1 MEYTGCTYLAQQEG
15 FAVPMAKRSQK
26 ESVSPTL
33 TPAQAIPFIQRQRD
47 RADAVAKARFDDPQ
61 VDVWVNSTENI
72 LNQAFGKPDGEWHA
86 NTRAFMHADGLQMYV
101 NASDEYVQKS
111 HEVQTERRKAL
122 LDGFIEQLQD
132 LAPPSAITA
141 QDQYKFHSEI
151 ERVSGELFRAGHY
164 KSAALEA
171 YIRVI
176 EQVKIVSKIPD
187 DGDSLMNKAFACD
200 KQAPIIQF
208 NNLSTESEKDEQ
220 RGFLFLF
227 KGIVG
232 LRNSKAHS
240 NRLFDD
246 PLRGH
251 EYLALASVLMRL
263 LEIAKV
269 NPIK

>member
-1 MEYTGCTYLAQQEG
+1 
-15 FAVPMAKRSQK
+15 MA
-26 ESVSPTL
+26 
-33 TPAQAIPFIQRQRD
+33 
-47 RADAVAKARFDDPQ
+47 RAKYDDPQ
-61 VDVWVNSTENI
+61 DDVWVNSTENI
-72 LNQAFGKPDGEWHA
+72 LNQSFGKPDGERHP
-86 NTRAFMHADGLQMYV
+86 NTRAFMHADGLPMYM
-101 NASDEYVQKS
+101 NSSDDYIQQS
-111 HEVQTERRKAL
+111 HATRTERRKAL
-122 LDGFIEQLQD
+122 LEGFIEQLRD

-151 ERVSGELFRAGHY
+151 ERVSGELYRSGHY

-176 EQVKIVSKIPD
+176 EQVRNVSKIPD

-200 KQAPIIQF
+200 KQRPIIQF
-208 NNLSTESEKDEQ
+208 NNLVTDAERDEQ

-240 NRLFDD
+240 NALFDD

-251 EYLALASVLMRL
+251 EYLALASVLMRV
-263 LEIAKV
+263 LEIARV
-269 NPIK
+269 NPIT

>member
-1 MEYTGCTYLAQQEG
+1 M
-15 FAVPMAKRSQK
+15 PSKRSNK
-26 ESVSPTL
+26 ESIPPIL
-33 TPAQAIPFIQRQRD
+33 TPAQAIPLLQRQRD
-47 RADAVAKARFDDPQ
+47 RADTVANAKYDDPLG
-61 VDVWVNSTENI
+61 DVWVNSTENI
-72 LNQAFGKPDGEWHA
+72 LNQAFGKPDGEWHH
-86 NTRAFMHADGLQMYV
+86 NTRDFLHADGLPMYM
-101 NASDEYVQKS
+101 NSSDAYIQKS
-111 HEVQTERRKAL
+111 HEARTGRRKAL
-122 LDGFIEQLQD
+122 LEGFIEQLQD
-132 LAPPSAITA
+132 LAPPSATTA

-176 EQVKIVSKIPD
+176 EQVKVISKIPD

-200 KQAPIIQF
+200 KQTPVIQF
-208 NNLSTESEKDEQ
+208 NSLSTEAEKDEQ

-240 NRLFDD
+240 NALFND

-251 EYLALASVLMRL
+251 NYLALASLLMRV

-269 NPIK
+269 NPII

>member
-1 MEYTGCTYLAQQEG
+1 MS
-15 FAVPMAKRSQK
+15 PKRPQK
-26 ESVSPTL
+26 ESVPSVL
-33 TPAQAIPFIQRQRD
+33 TPAQAIPKLQRQRD
-47 RADAVAKARFDDPQ
+47 RADAVAQARFDDPQ

-72 LNQAFGKPDGEWHA
+72 LNQAFGKPDGEWHP
-86 NTRAFMHADGLQMYV
+86 NTRAFMHADGLPGYV
-101 NASDEYVQKS
+101 NASDAYIQKS
-111 HEVQTERRKAL
+111 HEAQTERRKAL
-122 LDGFIEQLQD
+122 LEGFVEQLQD
-132 LAPPSAITA
+132 LAPPSATTA

-151 ERVSGELFRAGHY
+151 ERVSGELYRSGHY

-176 EQVKIVSKIPD
+176 EQVRIVSKIPD

-200 KQAPIIQF
+200 KQTPVIQF
-208 NNLSTESEKDEQ
+208 NNLLTDSERDEQ

-227 KGIVG
+227 KGVVG

-240 NRLFDD
+240 NALFDD

-251 EYLALASVLMRL
+251 EYLALASVLMRV

-269 NPIK
+269 NPIS